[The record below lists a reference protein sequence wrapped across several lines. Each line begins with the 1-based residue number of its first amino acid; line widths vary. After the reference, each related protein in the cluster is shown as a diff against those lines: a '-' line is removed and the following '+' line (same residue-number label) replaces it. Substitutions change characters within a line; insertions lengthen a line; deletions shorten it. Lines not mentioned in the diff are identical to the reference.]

1 MKHFIPGDTVGHHN
15 VGRRM
20 GLREHILDQ
29 LAGPD
34 IPVRNIMI
42 FHSLDPFVTETF
54 SFTDTLHDGK
64 CQTAFHPFSNKV
76 DHNIISRTDR
86 GGNGRRSVL
95 NQYLGISKPYVRT
108 MRKSRNTYQV
118 GKIFRLG
125 IN

>member
-1 MKHFIPGDTVGHHN
+1 
-15 VGRRM
+15 M
-20 GLREHILDQ
+20 GLREHVLDQ

-34 IPVRNIMI
+34 IPVRNIMV
-42 FHSLDPFVTETF
+42 FHGLDPFVTETF

-64 CQTAFHPFSNKV
+64 CQAAFHPFSNKV

-86 GGNGRRSVL
+86 SGNGRRSVL
-95 NQYLGISKPYVRT
+95 DQYLGISKPYVRT